1 MKKILLLTHLLLM
14 CNMIGAQPKLGKYII
29 NGTAYPAE
37 DVIQQLYTFGN
48 HLPESERR
56 FLSCIQDALKQGR
69 TLEYDTWSYTLK
81 GYVNWESQ
89 LTSSQQIKYAKKG
102 ILPKD
107 CQHMLYHLAQFQP
120 QSRIT
125 SVDRNQNVRLNL
137 DMSAPRFLTYLKNS
151 DGTFRYTIDID
162 NIGVI
167 NRLQGLKQLK
177 RIGTTTYYKGDPVVI
192 FKGYND
198 KTLDNYISWLD
209 SYKDLDGLINRIKT
223 ATITSDDTQVL
234 NSIGIFIKIK

>member
-1 MKKILLLTHLLLM
+1 MKYLLILCGCLFL
-14 CNMIGAQPKLGKYII
+14 CNNISAQSSSGKYIV

-48 HLPESERR
+48 RLPGPERR

-69 TLEYDTWSYTLK
+69 TLEYNTWSYTLK
-81 GYVNWESQ
+81 GYVNWGSQ
-89 LTSSQQIKYAKKG
+89 LTSSQQRKYAKKG

-125 SVDRNQNVRLNL
+125 SAHRNQNVSL
-137 DMSAPRFLTYLKNS
+137 DMSAPRYLTYLKNP

-167 NRLQGLKQLK
+167 DRLQALKQLK
-177 RIGTTTYYKGDPVVI
+177 RIGTITYHDGHPVVS
-192 FKGYND
+192 FNGYGG
-198 KTLDNYISWLD
+198 KTLDSYIRWLD
-209 SYKDLDGLINRIKT
+209 SYKDLDGLINRVKT

-234 NSIGIFIKIK
+234 NSVGIFIKIK